1 MSYLKQYLDIC
12 KDAYYNGTPII
23 TDEQYDA
30 LEEIY
35 GDTSIGTQKGKI
47 QHLKKMYSLKKYYI
61 GESLPIQNNE
71 SWIVTP
77 KLDGAAISLCYRNG
91 VLYQAS
97 TRGNGEAGEDILQHI
112 IRISDKLEIPL
123 VVEDRNTFQVSGE
136 VVAPKYIPNARNY
149 AAGALS
155 LKNLEEL
162 DSKILRF
169 FAYDYYTATTDID
182 YSGTLR
188 WLSYLGFFTVTA
200 EETEIY
206 PMDGLVYR
214 IDSISKYNELGYTSK
229 HPRGAFA
236 VKERTE
242 GVKTTL
248 LDVEWQPGKSGKI
261 TPVAILEPIIID
273 GATVSRATLNNV
285 GFIQAL
291 DLHIGDSVMVER
303 AGGIIPRII
312 KKAE

>member
-1 MSYLKQYLDIC
+1 MSYLKEYLEVC
-12 KDAYYNGTPII
+12 KDAYYKGTPII
-23 TDEQYDA
+23 TDDQYDA

-35 GDTSIGTQKGKI
+35 GETNIGTQKGKI
-47 QHLKKMYSLKKYYI
+47 QHLRKMYSLKKYYTEETLPTQN
-61 GESLPIQNNE
+61 GEN
-71 SWIVTP
+71 WIITP

-97 TRGNGEAGEDILQHI
+97 TRGDGEAGEDILQHI

-123 VVEDRNTFQVSGE
+123 VVEDRKTFQISGE

-155 LKNLEEL
+155 LKTLEEL
-162 DSKILRF
+162 DNKILRF
-169 FAYDYYTATTDID
+169 FAYDYYSDSESLD
-182 YSGTLR
+182 YSATLR
-188 WLSYLGFFTVTA
+188 WLSYLGFFTVTS
-200 EETEIY
+200 EECEIY
-206 PMDGLVYR
+206 PTDGLVYR
-214 IDSISKYNELGYTSK
+214 IDSIEKYNELGYTSK

-236 VKERTE
+236 VKVRTE
-242 GVKTTL
+242 GLKTTL
-248 LDVEWQPGKSGKI
+248 LDVEWKTGKSGKV

-291 DLHIGDSVMVER
+291 DLRIGDSVMVER